1 MEISVLGAATEALVA
16 LTDPFRLLML
26 SGGVL
31 LGLFLGIVPGI
42 GGLAGMALLLPFT
55 FTMDSYAAFAMLLG
69 MSAVT
74 GTSDTIPAVLF
85 GVPGS
90 AGAQA
95 TVMDGNPMAKKGEAG
110 RALSAAY
117 TASLIGGLVG
127 ALILALSIPVLRP
140 IMLHIGSP
148 ELLGFSVFGIAMVAV
163 LSGTAPL
170 RGLVAAG
177 LGILLSMIGA
187 DPQTGTLR
195 YTGGFFYLW
204 DGLPIVPL
212 VLGLFALP
220 ELADL
225 AIKKMAITDKSKFDV
240 RTGMKTGFMDA
251 IKNWWLVVRGGALG
265 AGVGAV
271 PGLGSSVVDWIAYG
285 WAAQTIKDSDK
296 TFGKGDV
303 RGVIAPEAANNAIT
317 AGSLVPTIAFGV
329 PGSASMAIL
338 LSVFLIHG
346 LVPGPEMLTTNLSMS
361 YAMVWSIAIANILG
375 AGVCFMFSGQLAK
388 IATLRYTLILPAV
401 LVFVYVGAF
410 QSTRNWGDLYALMGF
425 AVIGW
430 IMKQLKW
437 PRPPLMLGFVLG
449 ALIERYMF
457 ISSSRYGADWL
468 GRPVVVILFALAAM
482 LLLGPLYK
490 HIKSHGG
497 IKGMISYMG
506 RPQFRIGDLF
516 YVAIIGL
523 VGFALVQAMAWPW
536 GAKVGPVAVGV
547 VTLGFC
553 TISLINQVTS
563 RSIMEARM
571 AAGQVPEGIY
581 MDTVVDHS
589 EIGQRE
595 VLKRSGI
602 FFAYL
607 VMFIIGMATI
617 GLIPTVPIFV
627 AAYMWFEGREKWPL
641 IVGHAIGL
649 TLVVYFI
656 FDQLLRIPWPP
667 TLLGNLIPAL
677 TIIPSV

>member
-1 MEISVLGAATEALVA
+1 MDISVVGAAAEALVA
-16 LTDPFRLLML
+16 LSDPFRLMML
-26 SGGVL
+26 GGGVL

-85 GVPGS
+85 GVPGT

-95 TVMDGNPMAKKGEAG
+95 TIMDGNPMARNGEAG

-117 TASLIGGLVG
+117 TSSLIGGLVG
-127 ALILALSIPVLRP
+127 AFILALTIPVLRP
-140 IMLHIGSP
+140 VMLHVGSP

-163 LSGTAPL
+163 LSGSAPL

-195 YTGGFFYLW
+195 YTMGSFYLW

-225 AIKKMAITDKSKFDV
+225 AIKKMAIADKSKFDV
-240 RTGMKTGFMDA
+240 RTGMMAGFKDA
-251 IKNWWLVVRGGALG
+251 MKNWWLVVRGGALG

-285 WAAQTIKDSDK
+285 WAAQTVKGADK
-296 TFGKGDV
+296 TFGTGDV
-303 RGVIAPEAANNAIT
+303 RGVIAPESANNAIT
-317 AGSLVPTIAFGV
+317 AGALVPTIAFGV

-346 LVPGPEMLTTNLSMS
+346 LIPGPEMLTTNLSIS

-375 AGVCFMFSGQLAK
+375 AGICFLFSGQLAK

-410 QSTRNWGDLYALMGF
+410 QSSRNWGDLYALLGF
-425 AVIGW
+425 AVLGW
-430 IMKQLKW
+430 VMKQLKW
-437 PRPPLMLGFVLG
+437 PRPPLILGFVLG

-457 ISSSRYGADWL
+457 ISTTRYGYDWL
-468 GRPVVVILFALAAM
+468 MRPLVVILFALAALM
-482 LLLGPLYK
+482 MLGPIYK
-490 HIKSHGG
+490 QLKSFGG
-497 IKGMISYMG
+497 FKGLVSYIG
-506 RPQFRIGDLF
+506 RPQFRAPDLF
-516 YVAIIGL
+516 HVAVIGV
-523 VGFALVQAMAWPW
+523 VGAALVQAMAWPW
-536 GAKVGPVAVGV
+536 GAKVGPMAVGIA
-547 VTLGFC
+547 TLGFC
-553 TISLINQVTS
+553 AIGLVNQVFS
-563 RSIMEARM
+563 RSIMEARA
-571 AAGQVPEGIY
+571 AAGEVRQTIH
-581 MDTVVDHS
+581 MDTAVDHS
-589 EIGQRE
+589 ELGTRT
-595 VLKRSGI
+595 VLARSGI
-602 FFAYL
+602 FFGYL
-607 VMFIIGMATI
+607 VLFMVLMALI
-617 GLIPTVPIFV
+617 GLIPTVPVFV
-627 AAYMWFEGREKWPL
+627 VLYMRLEGREKWTQVAGQAV
-641 IVGHAIGL
+641 IL

-656 FDQLLRIPWPP
+656 FDQLLRIPWPASLMGQWFP
-667 TLLGNLIPAL
+667 VL
-677 TIIPSV
+677 TAIPSV

>member
-1 MEISVLGAATEALVA
+1 MDISVLGAASDAIVA
-16 LTDPFRLLML
+16 LADPFRLMML
-26 SGGVL
+26 GCGVL

-95 TVMDGNPMAKKGEAG
+95 TVMDGSPMAKKGEAG

-127 ALILALSIPVLRP
+127 ALILALTIPVLRP
-140 IMLHIGSP
+140 IMLHVGSP

-195 YTGGFFYLW
+195 YTMGSFYLW

-225 AIKKMAITDKSKFDV
+225 AIKKMAITDKSKHDV

-285 WAAQTIKDSDK
+285 WASQTVKGAEK

-303 RGVIAPEAANNAIT
+303 RGVIAPESANNAIT
-317 AGSLVPTIAFGV
+317 AGALVPTIAFGV

-346 LVPGPEMLTTNLSMS
+346 LVPGPEMLTTNLSIS
-361 YAMVWSIAIANILG
+361 YSMVWSIAIANILG
-375 AGVCFMFSGQLAK
+375 AGICFLFSGQLAK

-410 QSTRNWGDLYALMGF
+410 QSSRNWGDLYALLGF
-425 AVIGW
+425 AVLGW

-457 ISSSRYGADWL
+457 ISTTRYGFDWL
-468 GRPVVVILFALAAM
+468 TRPLVVILLTGS
-482 LLLGPLYK
+482 LLLLVGPFYK
-490 HIKSHGG
+490 QFKRFGG
-497 IKGMISYMG
+497 AKGIASYLG
-506 RPQFRIGDLF
+506 RPQFRVGDLF
-516 YVAIIGL
+516 YVALIAI
-523 VGFALVQAMAWPW
+523 VGYALVQAMSWPW
-536 GAKVGPVAVGV
+536 GAKVGPIAVGV
-547 VTLGFC
+547 ATIGFC
-553 TISLINQVTS
+553 TISLLNIVFS
-563 RSIMEARM
+563 RSIMEARE
-571 AAGQVPEGIY
+571 AAGEVPEGMF
-581 MDTVVDHS
+581 MDTSVDHS
-589 EIGQRE
+589 EIGTRT
-595 VLKRSGI
+595 VLLRSAI
-602 FFAYL
+602 FFGYL
-607 VMFIIGMATI
+607 VLFIALMATI
-617 GLIPTVPIFV
+617 GLIPTIPIFV
-627 AAYMWFEGREKWPL
+627 ALYMWFEGREKWTQIL
-641 IVGHAIGL
+641 GQAVVL
-649 TLVVYFI
+649 TLFVYFV
-656 FDQLLRIPWPP
+656 FDQLLRIPWPQTLIGQWFPGLTVIP
-667 TLLGNLIPAL
+667 T
-677 TIIPSV
+677 V

>member
-1 MEISVLGAATEALVA
+1 MEISVFGAAMEALVI
-16 LTDPFRLLML
+16 LTDPFRLAVLA
-26 SGGVL
+26 GGVL

-55 FTMDSYAAFAMLLG
+55 FTMDPYAAFAMLLG

-95 TVMDGNPMAKKGEAG
+95 TVMDGNPMAKRGEAG

-117 TASLIGGLVG
+117 TSSLIGGLVG
-127 ALILALSIPVLRP
+127 ALLLALAIPVLRP
-140 IMLHIGSP
+140 IMLHVGSP

-170 RGLVAAG
+170 RGLIAAG
-177 LGILLSMIGA
+177 LGILLSMIGS

-225 AIKKMAITDKSKFDV
+225 AIKKMAITDKSKYDV
-240 RTGMKTGFMDA
+240 RSGMKAGFMDA

-265 AGVGAV
+265 AGVGAI

-285 WAAQTIKDSDK
+285 WAAQTVKDSKK

-303 RGVIAPEAANNAIT
+303 RGVIAPESANNAIT

-346 LVPGPEMLTTNLSMS
+346 LVPGPEMLTTNLSVS
-361 YAMVWSIAIANILG
+361 YSMVWSIAIANILG
-375 AGVCFMFSGQLAK
+375 AGVCFLFSGQLAK
-388 IATLRYTLILPAV
+388 ISTLRYTLVLPTV

-410 QSTRNWGDLYALMGF
+410 QSTRNWGDLYALLGF

-457 ISSSRYGADWL
+457 ISTSRYGMDWI
-468 GRPVVVILFALAAM
+468 GRPVVVILFTLAAV

-490 HIKSHGG
+490 YVKSYGG
-497 IKGMISYMG
+497 IKGIASSIG
-506 RPQFRIGDLF
+506 RPKLKIGDLF
-516 YVAIIGL
+516 YLAVIAIVGL
-523 VGFALVQAMAWPW
+523 ALVQAMAWPW
-536 GAKVGPVAVGV
+536 GAKVGPMAVGIA
-547 VTLGFC
+547 TLGFSV
-553 TISLINQVTS
+553 ISLVNQVFS
-563 RSIMEARM
+563 RSIMEARE
-571 AAGQVPEGIY
+571 AAGFVPEGIY
-581 MDTVVDHS
+581 MDTLVDHS
-589 EIGQRE
+589 DIGQKTM
-595 VLKRSGI
+595 LKRSGI

-607 VMFIIGMATI
+607 VLFMALMATI

-627 AAYMWFEGREKWPL
+627 AAYMWFEGKERWQL
-641 IVGHAIGL
+641 ILANAVGL
-649 TLVVYFI
+649 TLVVYVI
-656 FDQLLRIPWPP
+656 FDQLLRIPWPQ
-667 TLLGNLIPAL
+667 TVVGNMFPVLQA
-677 TIIPSV
+677 IPSV

>member
-1 MEISVLGAATEALVA
+1 MEVSILGAAGDAF
-16 LTDPFRLLML
+16 LTLMDPFRLMML

-127 ALILALSIPVLRP
+127 ALILALTIPVLRP
-140 IMLHIGSP
+140 VMLHVGSP

-195 YTGGFFYLW
+195 YTMGTFYLW

-240 RTGMKTGFMDA
+240 RSGMKTGFMDA
-251 IKNWWLVVRGGALG
+251 IRNWWLVVRGGALG

-285 WAAQTIKDSDK
+285 WAAQSIKGSDK

-303 RGVIAPEAANNAIT
+303 RGVIAPESANNAIT
-317 AGSLVPTIAFGV
+317 AGALVPTIAFGV

-346 LVPGPEMLTTNLSMS
+346 LVPGPEMLTTNLSIS

-375 AGVCFMFSGQLAK
+375 AGICFMFSGQLAK

-401 LVFVYVGAF
+401 LIFVYVGAF
-410 QSTRNWGDLYALMGF
+410 QSSRNWGDLYALLGF
-425 AVIGW
+425 AVLGW
-430 IMKQLKW
+430 VMKQLKW

-457 ISSSRYGADWL
+457 ISTSRYGLDWL
-468 GRPVVVILFALAAM
+468 TRPLVVVLFSLAAL

-490 HIKSHGG
+490 Q
-497 IKGMISYMG
+497 IKGYGGLKGLASYIG
-506 RPQFRIGDLF
+506 KPQFRTGDLF
-516 YVAIIGL
+516 YIAIIGI
-523 VGFALVQAMAWPW
+523 VGYALVMAMSWPW
-536 GAKVGPVAVGV
+536 GARVGPMVVGIAII
-547 VTLGFC
+547 GFC
-553 TISLINQVTS
+553 SVSLINQVFS
-563 RSIMEARM
+563 RSIVEARE
-571 AAGQVPEGIY
+571 AAGEVRQGIH

-589 EIGQRE
+589 EIGTKTML
-595 VLKRSGI
+595 VRSAI
-602 FFAYL
+602 FMGYL
-607 VMFIIGMATI
+607 VLFMALMATI
-617 GLIPTVPIFV
+617 GLIPTIPIFV

-641 IVGHAIGL
+641 ILGQAVVL
-649 TLVVYFI
+649 TLVVYVI
-656 FDQLLRIPWPP
+656 FDQLLRIPWPQ
-667 TLLGNLIPAL
+667 TYLGQWVPAL
-677 TIIPSV
+677 TFIPTV